1 MISKQRVDVAV
12 QKYKAMLAVF
22 EQFEF
27 TLKDLYDPKVFTR
40 VQKHFVNYLVCGKD
54 KDGLEVMWIASDE
67 VVTIEE
73 EQV

>member
-1 MISKQRVDVAV
+1 MVAKQRVDVAV
-12 QKYKAMLAVF
+12 EKYKAMLGVF

-27 TLKDLYDPKVFTR
+27 TLKDLYDPKVFSR
-40 VQKHFVNYLVCGKD
+40 IQKHLVNYLVSGKD

-67 VVTIEE
+67 VVEIED